1 MADTHRAW
9 IALGAN
15 LGDRRRTIEQ
25 ALDLLR
31 NSSGIAVEAV
41 STLIETEPVG
51 GPPGQP
57 LYLNGA
63 AELRTSLSPHDL
75 LNVLLAIEKQLG
87 RDRSSAVRNAPRP
100 IDLDLLLY
108 DSVIL
113 DSTDLTIPHPR
124 MHERQFVL
132 IPLGEIAP
140 DVVHPILKKT
150 IRELASANPKSK
162 I

>member
-1 MADTHRAW
+1 MADAGGKDARAW

-31 NSSGIAVEAV
+31 KSPGITVEAV

-63 AELRTSLSPHDL
+63 AELRTGLAPRDL
-75 LNVLLAIEKQLG
+75 LNVLLAVEKQLG
-87 RDRSSAVRNAPRP
+87 RDRSSGIRNAPRP

-108 DSVIL
+108 ESVIL
-113 DSTDLTIPHPR
+113 DSPDLTIPHPR

-132 IPLGEIAP
+132 RPMGEIAP
-140 DVVHPILKKT
+140 DVIHPVLKKT
-150 IRELASANPKSK
+150 VRELTEMLA
-162 I
+162 